1 LQRDNALCYCGPK
14 VSFVSHDGDRCR
26 KTVITFDVT
35 GYVEVDE
42 MNLLIIG
49 AGGVGT
55 SAAMIIKRA
64 GKEGEWA
71 KKIVISD
78 YNYDRAEHVAQQL
91 CGGGRFIPEKIDA
104 RDKDSI
110 KNVIKKHGIT
120 YVMNAVEPDF
130 NIPIFEACFEAKV
143 GYLDCAMT
151 LSTRHP
157 EKPYELP
164 GVKLGDYQFE
174 KHEEWE
180 KAGIMAIVGS
190 GVEPGMADVFA
201 KYAAKHLFDTI
212 DEINVRDGDNY
223 QIPGYDGVAFGF
235 SVWTT
240 IEECLNPPV
249 IWEKGKGWFCTE
261 PFSEP
266 EIFNFPG
273 GIGDVE
279 VVNVEHEEVM
289 LVPRVIDCNRV
300 TFKYGV
306 PREMRV
312 LLKNL
317 EACGMDSATR
327 KIKVGDS
334 EITPRDFLVKV
345 VPSPIE
351 LAPKMIGKGCAGTW
365 VTGTK
370 DGMKRSVYIYQVAD
384 NQECN
389 KKYTTNS
396 VVAQTAVGPVIMLE
410 LIAKGIWDLKGVHG
424 PESFDPDPFVER
436 LAKYE
441 FPAGIREMDSE
452 YADAMNEKRLLE
464 ALKINK

>member
-1 LQRDNALCYCGPK
+1 MK
-14 VSFVSHDGDRCR
+14 
-26 KTVITFDVT
+26 
-35 GYVEVDE
+35 
-42 MNLLIIG
+42 LLIIG

-55 SAAMIIKRA
+55 SAAMIISRA
-64 GKEGEWA
+64 GKDGEWA
-71 KKIVISD
+71 EKVVVSD
-78 YNYDRAEHVAQQL
+78 YNFARAEEVAKL
-91 CGGGRFIPEKIDA
+91 CGDGRFVAEKINA
-104 RDKDSI
+104 KDKDNM
-110 KNVIKKHGIT
+110 KEVIKKHGIT
-120 YVMNAVEPDF
+120 FVMNAVEPDF
-130 NIPIFEACFEAKV
+130 NENIFDTCLEAGV

-151 LSTRHP
+151 LSKRHP
-157 EKPYELP
+157 EKPYELAYI
-164 GVKLGDYQFE
+164 KLGDYQFE
-174 KHEEWE
+174 RHEAWE
-180 KAGIMAIVGS
+180 KAGNMAIVGS

-201 KYAAKHLFDTI
+201 RYAAKHLFDTI
-212 DEINVRDGDNY
+212 DEVNVRDGDNY
-223 QIPGYDGVAFGF
+223 EIPGHEGVAFGF

-261 PFSEP
+261 SFSEP

-279 VVNVEHEEVM
+279 VINVEHEEVL
-289 LVPRVIDCNRV
+289 LVPRMIDCNRV

-306 PREMRV
+306 PREMRA
-312 LLKNL
+312 LLKDL

-327 KIKVGDS
+327 MIKVGDS

-351 LAPKMIGKGCAGTW
+351 LAPRMIGKGCAGTW

-370 DGMKRSVYIYQVAD
+370 DGKKRSVYLYQIAD
-384 NQECN
+384 NQECI
-389 KKYTTNS
+389 KRYSTNS

-410 LIAKGIWDLKGVHG
+410 LAAKGIWDIKGVHG

-436 LAKYE
+436 LVKYE

-452 YADAMNEKRLLE
+452 YADALNEKRLLD
-464 ALKINK
+464 AVKDVK

>member
-1 LQRDNALCYCGPK
+1 MK
-14 VSFVSHDGDRCR
+14 
-26 KTVITFDVT
+26 
-35 GYVEVDE
+35 
-42 MNLLIIG
+42 LLIIG

-71 KKIVISD
+71 EKVVISD
-78 YNYDRAEHVAQQL
+78 YNLERAEEVAALCGKDRLYSDKINAKDRAN
-91 CGGGRFIPEKIDA
+91 
-104 RDKDSI
+104 I
-110 KNVIKKHGIT
+110 KEVIKRHGIT
-120 YVMNAVEPDF
+120 FVMNAVEPDF
-130 NIPIFEACFEAKV
+130 NENIFDTCLETGV

-157 EKPYELP
+157 DKPYKLP
-164 GVKLGDYQFE
+164 YIKLGDYQFE
-174 KHEEWE
+174 KHDEWE
-180 KAGIMAIVGS
+180 KAGNMAIVGS
-190 GVEPGMADVFA
+190 GAEPGMANVFA
-201 KYAAKHLFDTI
+201 KYAAKHLFDII

-223 QIPGYDGVAFGF
+223 QIPGYDGVFFGF

-249 IWEKGKGWFCTE
+249 IWEKGRGWFCTE
-261 PFSEP
+261 NFSEP
-266 EIFNFPG
+266 EVFDFPG
-273 GIGDVE
+273 GIGAVE
-279 VVNVEHEEVM
+279 VTNVEHEEVM

-312 LLKNL
+312 LVKNL

-327 KIKVGDS
+327 VIKVGDT

-345 VPSPIE
+345 VPTPAESS
-351 LAPKMIGKGCAGTW
+351 AAMIGKGCAGTW

-370 DGMKRSVYIYQVAD
+370 DGKRRSVYLYQVSD
-384 NQECN
+384 NQECL

-396 VVAQTAVGPVIMLE
+396 VVAQTAVSPVIMME
-410 LIAKGIWDLKGVHG
+410 LVSKGIWNMKGVHG
-424 PESFDPDPFVER
+424 PESFDPDPFIER

-452 YADAMNEKRLLE
+452 YADALNKQELLRCNE
-464 ALKINK
+464 